1 MSSVEVA
8 IAVMVMLVAALGFG
22 VWIFTALLLV
32 SAVSLIFILDFT
44 FLKTGVISSTIILRA
59 SSAWELSAIPL
70 FVWMGELIFRT
81 DISRRLFDGL
91 APIANLAPGRMLHTN
106 IMGCTLFAAVCGSSA
121 ATTATVG
128 KITIKELKSRGYD
141 ESLAIGSLAGAGSLG
156 LLIPPSIV
164 MIVYGVLAEVSVAK
178 LFAAGILPGL
188 MIAGLYSGYVM
199 LRATANPE
207 LAPAADVKLTLP
219 VLRKSILDLLPI
231 GFLVFLVLGS
241 IYSGI
246 ATPTEAAA
254 VGVFATLILTG
265 LQKQLSRSV
274 LYDSLYGAIK
284 LSAVIC
290 SLLAAAA
297 VLSTTMGYLRVP
309 QQTSEMISRLELD
322 QYQLILVLAVFYII
336 LGLFLDGVSI
346 TVMSLPITLP
356 LIMAAGI
363 DPLWFG
369 VFLVIMIELGQITPP
384 IGFNLFIL
392 QRLTDKSILAVAWHA
407 FPFFVLMCMGAALL
421 TIFPQIALWLPEL
434 ILSR

>member
-1 MSSVEVA
+1 MGSVEVA
-8 IAVMVMLVAALGFG
+8 IIVLLMLVGVLGVG
-22 VWIFTALLLV
+22 VWIFIGLLLV
-32 SAVSLIFILDFT
+32 SMISLIFLLDFSI
-44 FLKTGVISSTIILRA
+44 LKTGVINATIILRA

-81 DISRRLFDGL
+81 DIARRLFDGL

-106 IMGCTLFAAVCGSSA
+106 IMGCTLFAAVCESSA

-128 KITIKELKSRGYD
+128 KITVKELKNRGYD
-141 ESLAIGSLAGAGSLG
+141 DSLAVGSLAGAGSLG

-178 LFAAGILPGL
+178 LFAAGVLPGI

-199 LRATANPE
+199 VRAMHNPK
-207 LAPAADVKLTLP
+207 LAPTSDIKLSLP
-219 VLRKSILDLLPI
+219 VLGQSLIKLLPI
-231 GFLVFLVLGS
+231 IILVVLVLGS

-254 VGVFATLILTG
+254 VGVFATLVLTAV
-265 LQKQLSRSV
+265 QKQLNWSV
-274 LYDSLYGAIK
+274 LHSSLYGAIK
-284 LSAVIC
+284 LSAIIC

-309 QQTSEMISRLELD
+309 QQTSEMISQFNLD
-322 QYQLILVLAVFYII
+322 HYQLLLVLAVFYII

-356 LIMAAGI
+356 LVVAAGI

-369 VFLVIMIELGQITPP
+369 VFLVVMIELGQITPP

-392 QRLTDKSILAVAWHA
+392 QGLTDKSIMTVAKNA
-407 FPFFVLMCMGAALL
+407 FPFFVLMCIGAALL
-421 TIFPQIALWLPEL
+421 AVFPQIALWLPG
-434 ILSR
+434 ILYG